1 MEDSTSRLAKKD
13 SVISIESMTAIIG
26 HCPTELFQLLKP
38 RSTLTSSTL
47 LTKQQAM
54 SVLRSLHDTQLP
66 LLKRNNTAR
75 APWIESRISI
85 FRQLKKLAR
94 SDRTLA

>member
-13 SVISIESMTAIIG
+13 SAISIESMTAIIG
-26 HCPTELFQLLKP
+26 HCPTELFQLLKA

-47 LTKQQAM
+47 LTKPQAM

-66 LLKRNNTAR
+66 LLKLNNTTR
-75 APWIESRISI
+75 APWIESRIPV
-85 FRQLKKLAR
+85 FRQLKKLPR